1 MASYEEADRD
11 ALIGAVT
18 LLERSIA
25 YLLGNLQL
33 VNPGLLSRRTPC
45 DGWDLGTLLWHVA
58 DSFGVLGPPSFE
70 DQDPILAVRDAARAT
85 LGRWSAARD
94 PGSVWI
100 GDLPLS
106 APIVVTAGAIEITA
120 HGWDIARACG
130 WRRPVPAGLAEEML
144 ELLPLFVAPPYRYR
158 CFAPAVSVPDRD
170 CAGDRLIASLG
181 RRPPDPVER
190 RYLQSRAAL
199 LMASSAHSSE

>member
-1 MASYEEADRD
+1 MASHEEADRG

-33 VNPGLLSRRTPC
+33 VRPELLSRSTPC
-45 DGWDLGTLLWHVA
+45 DGWDLETLLWHVA
-58 DSFGVLGPPSFE
+58 DSFAALGPPSFE
-70 DQDPILAVRDAARAT
+70 DQDPIVAVRDAASGA
-85 LGRWSAARD
+85 LGAWSAAHN
-94 PGSVWI
+94 PGPMWI
-100 GDLPLS
+100 DDLPLS
-106 APIVVTAGAIEITA
+106 APVVATAGAIEITA

-158 CFAPAVSVPDRD
+158 CFAPAVAVPDKD

-199 LMASSAHSSE
+199 LMASSTHR